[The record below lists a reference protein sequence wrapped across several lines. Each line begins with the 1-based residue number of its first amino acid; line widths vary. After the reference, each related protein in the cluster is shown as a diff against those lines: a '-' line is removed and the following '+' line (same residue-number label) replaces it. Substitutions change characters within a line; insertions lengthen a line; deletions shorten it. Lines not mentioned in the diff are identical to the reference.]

1 MTNWSEELLT
11 IGFVPL
17 EKSTKTYGNDKITGS
32 VKYWDSKNCKL
43 FQLEKDL
50 FNDKGELKSKFVIEV
65 FVPFLANDDKEKC
78 KHESVVLYNLE
89 GLIEYIK

>member
-1 MTNWSEELLT
+1 MTNWAEELLA
-11 IGFVPL
+11 IGLVPL
-17 EKSTKTYGNDKITGS
+17 EKSTKTYGNGKITGS

-50 FNDKGELKSKFVIEV
+50 FNDKGELKSKFAIET

-78 KHESVVLYNLE
+78 KHESVVLYNLND
-89 GLIEYIK
+89 LIGFLK